1 MTGESNLHILL
12 KTLDPVLDERR
23 FGFCAI
29 KRQST
34 PVLGFKPLGIF
45 EEEEGATIIA
55 TIAELESAD
64 LKFSGPWAKISLRVH
79 SSLTAV
85 GLTAAV
91 ATALAGGCFLV
102 LCDAFA
108 RTVFAPVELPV
119 GVVTALLGGPFFL
132 WLLRRRSAGWLE

>member
-1 MTGESNLHILL
+1 MTGETNLHILL

-91 ATALAGGCFLV
+91 ATALAG
-102 LCDAFA
+102 
-108 RTVFAPVELPV
+108 V
-119 GVVTALLGGPFFL
+119 GVSANVVAGYYHDHVFVPWEMRDKALAA
-132 WLLRRRSAGWLE
+132 LRRLSAGEG

>member
-1 MTGESNLHILL
+1 MTGEANLHILL

-29 KRQST
+29 GRQST

-55 TIAELESAD
+55 TIAELESAG

-91 ATALAGGCFLV
+91 AAALAG
-102 LCDAFA
+102 
-108 RTVFAPVELPV
+108 V
-119 GVVTALLGGPFFL
+119 GVSANVVAGYYHDHVFVPWETRDKALAA
-132 WLLRRRSAGWLE
+132 LRRLSAGEG

>member
-1 MTGESNLHILL
+1 MTGETNLHILL

-29 KRQST
+29 ERQST

-64 LKFSGPWAKISLRVH
+64 LKFSGPWAKIGLRVH

-91 ATALAGGCFLV
+91 ATALAG
-102 LCDAFA
+102 
-108 RTVFAPVELPV
+108 V
-119 GVVTALLGGPFFL
+119 GVSANVVAGYYHDHVFVPWETRDKALAA
-132 WLLRRRSAGWLE
+132 LRRLSAGEG

>member
-1 MTGESNLHILL
+1 MTGETNLHILL

-29 KRQST
+29 ERRST

-64 LKFSGPWAKISLRVH
+64 LKFSGPWAKIGLRVH

-91 ATALAGGCFLV
+91 ATALAG
-102 LCDAFA
+102 
-108 RTVFAPVELPV
+108 V
-119 GVVTALLGGPFFL
+119 GVSANVVAGYYHDHVFVPWETRDKALAA
-132 WLLRRRSAGWLE
+132 LRRLSAGEG